1 MGNFL
6 GGDSKQE
13 GGCNENQVKV
23 DGVCRDNP
31 TTPAPALA
39 PQEGGR
45 RRRRKKSRKR
55 KSRNKRKKSRSKRR
69 KRKRSR
75 RRR

>member
-1 MGNFL
+1 MGGMMSSDN
-6 GGDSKQE
+6 KE
-13 GGCNENQVKV
+13 GGE
-23 DGVCRDNP
+23 P
-31 TTPAPALA
+31 PANLVGSECAHGKDEAGKCKDA